1 MSTKKRAPADDAG
14 LPELRIAIS
23 PYVGHSVVTVVIST
37 RNGGERSDHRLAR
50 WHIPLTRADLT
61 GRSTNDVLESVL
73 AVVLRRVKQQRPDP
87 ADWHASRRVDPTAVG
102 PGAPAS
108 GATGAVQDPLPG
120 LPADSG
126 TPGGVD
132 HP

>member
-1 MSTKKRAPADDAG
+1 MTGKKRESADPAG
-14 LPELRIAIS
+14 LPSIHLEIS
-23 PYVGHSVVTVVIST
+23 PYSGHTICTVSIDT
-37 RNGGERSDHRLAR
+37 RAGGQRVHTRLAR
-50 WHIPLTRADLT
+50 WSFSVTRSDLA
-61 GRSTNDVLESVL
+61 GHSTDDVLHVIMAMVMHRIESG
-73 AVVLRRVKQQRPDP
+73 RTDP
-87 ADWHASRRVDPTAVG
+87 GLWTSDGYPNPTAVG

-132 HP
+132 TI